1 MLQNQPFLLL
11 YVSFCRPRII
21 LSINND
27 KLRIPHALAA
37 VTDMPEFSFLS
48 LIVAQTPPT
57 PTPSPDLELIKQQME
72 FLKDANSQ
80 LTESFNAFIGTLNL
94 AFVVMGIFLGI
105 LGIVGTFF
113 YGKTLND
120 IRESVYTVVDK
131 EVNRIVSQ
139 TIRAR
144 VDYLQKVLE
153 REEVIGWI
161 TIDYLLPTNQPMP
174 PPPEFKLLQKRGFQD
189 VKIRYQVSASRRRS
203 RDILVLDLVN
213 DQLPD
218 SEITTVVNQV
228 IDNLVPTSV
237 LVVYV
242 SGFSPAIE
250 ELKKRKRVEY
260 YTVANNRIS
269 LISAAVN
276 CAYIA
281 DALRQGDDL

>member
-1 MLQNQPFLLL
+1 
-11 YVSFCRPRII
+11 
-21 LSINND
+21 
-27 KLRIPHALAA
+27 
-37 VTDMPEFSFLS
+37 MPEFSFLS

>member
-1 MLQNQPFLLL
+1 
-11 YVSFCRPRII
+11 
-21 LSINND
+21 
-27 KLRIPHALAA
+27 
-37 VTDMPEFSFLS
+37 MPDFSFLS

-57 PTPSPDLELIKQQME
+57 PIPSPDLELIKQQME
-72 FLKDANSQ
+72 FFKDANSQ

-94 AFVVMGIFLGI
+94 AFVLMGIFLGI

-120 IRESVYTVVDK
+120 IKQSVNNIVDQ

-139 TIRAR
+139 TIRAK

-161 TIDYLLPTNQPMP
+161 TIDYLLPTNQSVRP
-174 PPPEFKLLQKRGFQD
+174 PQEFKLLQKRGFQD
-189 VKIRYQVSASRRRS
+189 VKIRYRVPDSRRRS

-213 DQLPD
+213 HQLPD
-218 SEITTVVNQV
+218 SEIVTVINQV
-228 IDNLVPTSV
+228 IDNLAPTSV
-237 LVVYV
+237 LIVYV
-242 SGFSPAIE
+242 SGISKPVE
-250 ELKKRKRVEY
+250 ELKKGKKVEY